1 MNSSIEIYLNR
12 LVSEKLGVASVS
24 FQCHA
29 IGGGSINETYRIT
42 VNHGEQFFLKLN
54 SATKYPR
61 LFQKEKNGLQF
72 LGKQKIIHVPDV
84 IACDETGNYQ
94 ILLLEWIEG
103 GIQTEKFWDQFG
115 EQLAKLHRIT
125 NPHFGFA
132 EDNYMGALPQQNKMH
147 ENWIEFFRHHRL
159 EPQIKWAEE
168 KLLLQAKHVSLFEN
182 LYDRL
187 PNIFNAERPA
197 LLHGDLWSGNYMCNE
212 NAEPVLIDPAVYFG
226 HRSMDLAMTTL
237 FVGFDKV
244 FYESY
249 NYHFAF
255 PKNYREQW
263 DICNLYPLLIHL
275 NLFGSGYL
283 GQIENTLQKFR

>member
-1 MNSSIEIYLNR
+1 MIQIVNSSIQIYINQ
-12 LVSEKLGVASVS
+12 LVSEKLGLPISS
-24 FQCHA
+24 FQFHTV
-29 IGGGSINETYRIT
+29 GSGSINESCRIT
-42 VNHGEQFFLKLN
+42 INHHIQFFLKLN

-61 LFQKEKNGLQF
+61 LFKKEKNGLEF
-72 LGKQKIIHVPDV
+72 IGKQKIIHVPDV
-84 IACDETGNYQ
+84 IACDETSNYQ
-94 ILLLEWIEG
+94 ILLLEWIEE

-125 NPHFGFA
+125 NPHFGFP

-147 ENWIEFFRHHRL
+147 ESWIEFFCHHRL
-159 EPQIKWAEE
+159 EPQIKFAEE
-168 KLLLQAKHVSLFEN
+168 KHLLQAKQLSLFEN

-187 PNIFNAERPA
+187 QDIFNAERPA

-212 NAEPVLIDPAVYFG
+212 NSEPVLIDPAVYFG

-237 FVGFDKV
+237 FGGFDKV

-249 NYHFAF
+249 NYYFAF

-263 DICNLYPLLIHL
+263 
-275 NLFGSGYL
+275 
-283 GQIENTLQKFR
+283 